1 MRRLGHAARGAVAR
15 AVAARSVRAATYR
28 RDFAKGL
35 HVAKGQA
42 WTFRRDFR
50 RGTFEEAGTF
60 EARRDSSQG
69 LIQRDNKETHDAQ
82 RQSRGLSC
90 GV

>member
-35 HVAKGQA
+35 HVAKRGKLGL
-42 WTFRRDFR
+42 FE
-50 RGTFEEAGTF
+50 GTFEEGLSK
-60 EARRDSSQG
+60 RQG
-69 LIQRDNKETHDAQ
+69 LSKHEGILR
-82 RQSRGLSC
+82 R
-90 GV
+90 V